1 MPWRIAHGTRS
12 GMAKL
17 NEAKV
22 LAIREL
28 YATGGLRQ
36 ADIAKR
42 FSITQ
47 ALVSCIVLRKIWKA
61 VL

>member
-1 MPWRIAHGTRS
+1 
-12 GMAKL
+12 MAKL